1 MAISAT
7 QVGNLLTGAAGLH
20 KNKLSDLVTGRANSD
35 VTMSLLA
42 SQMSDTKLSAG
53 QSKAID
59 SLVNYVSDNVKDD
72 ATKRKLIGDLTVIE
86 KMLSRG
92 NQEFG
97 NSMADPV
104 FALFTN
110 ASGHRSAQDLVN
122 SIRSGAFINQLV

>member
-35 VTMSLLA
+35 VTMALLA
-42 SQMSDTKLSAG
+42 SQTSDTKLSSG

-59 SLVNYVSDNVKDD
+59 SLVNYVNDNVKDD
-72 ATKRKLIGDLTVIE
+72 AAKRKLIGDLTVIQT
-86 KMLSRG
+86 MLSRG

-110 ASGHRSAQDLVN
+110 ASGHTTTQDILN
-122 SIRSGAFINQLV
+122 SIRGGSFINQLI